1 MNNADFPLQETT
13 VLHSKSPSLLSPP
26 SSFSP
31 LIIISSLPLSFT
43 PSSYSSYMSFF
54 PPLSSPSFL
63 STSFLSAV
71 PFLRF
76 SCLHSHKLPFSFNLS
91 SLRSFLSIVLFLP
104 FLHSNLDFPLFSF
117 FHPPI
122 YPLSL
127 YLPFSP
133 ICCHLSSCSSVPSSI
148 LLYLLAS

>member
-1 MNNADFPLQETT
+1 MRTFLCKRQRFCIQNLLLSSVLHPLFLLLSLSLLFLFPL
-13 VLHSKSPSLLSPP
+13 HHPP
-26 SSFSP
+26 IAP
-31 LIIISSLPLSFT
+31 
-43 PSSYSSYMSFF
+43 MSFF